1 MILLFGVKNM
11 EKNNNSIQ
19 ENKPEIKKDS
29 FANYIA
35 NLREKRHLTQK
46 ALAEKINV
54 SDRTISKWENGLTV
68 PDLINIRNICR
79 ELGVSANSVVLEK
92 KTLYDYFKDF
102 LHLLSILWKHI
113 YNNIFKVIFA
123 ILFILLLIYFLN
135 NYNSISMYILN
146 SDSDDI
152 TFNNGYYIRSKVDTI
167 LVIDNIKLN
176 NINYNKEMDSLKME
190 LYLIVNGDKVTI
202 YEDDELEDIFM
213 NELTG
218 YKNTF
223 TKDVNKEITKGLY
236 LNITINNTSTYETK
250 ITLRRN
256 FSNNKL
262 FYNSYKSNDEYN
274 IDYKRFIGTEDEIKI
289 NENNYG
295 NINFINS
302 VDGFTNDIKSDKILE
317 IKEDDSNKLKD
328 LGYTYDKENDTYTK
342 LDGNKTIIY
351 QPQFEVLIN
360 IENTDNFESKAYYY
374 ISKNRIDYDKRN
386 KNNEI
391 IARYKYFTEQKSIYC
406 ATGNCKNYQSEIDY
420 ILAEYQ
426 QILEIL

>member
-1 MILLFGVKNM
+1 MGTKN
-11 EKNNNSIQ
+11 KSNQ

-29 FANYIA
+29 FANYII
-35 NLREKRHLTQK
+35 NLRDKRHLTQK
-46 ALAEKINV
+46 ALAEKIKV

-123 ILFILLLIYFLN
+123 IIFILLLIYFIN

-146 SDSDDI
+146 SDNNDI
-152 TFNNGYYIRSKVDTI
+152 TFSNGYYIRSKVDTI
-167 LVIDNIKLN
+167 LVIDNIKLKN
-176 NINYNKEMDSLKME
+176 VDYNEETDSLKME
-190 LYLIVNGDKVTI
+190 LYLLVNGDKVII
-202 YEDDELEDIFM
+202 YEDDQLEDIFM

-223 TKDVNKEITKGLY
+223 SKDVNREITKGLY
-236 LNITINNTSTYETK
+236 LSIIINNTRTYETK
-250 ITLRRN
+250 ITLRNN
-256 FSNNKL
+256 FSNDKL
-262 FYNSYKSNDEYN
+262 IYHSYKSNTEYN
-274 IDYKRFIGTEDEIKI
+274 SDYQRFIGIADTIKL

-295 NINFINS
+295 NYNSNFLNS
-302 VDGFTNDIKSDKILE
+302 LDGFTNNVTSEVNTFTAEVDND
-317 IKEDDSNKLKD
+317 NKLKD
-328 LGYTYDKENDTYTK
+328 LGYTYDKESDTYTK
-342 LDGNKTIIY
+342 KFEDKTITY
-351 QPQFEVLIN
+351 NPQFNLLIYRKN
-360 IENTDNFESKAYYY
+360 DKEIDCRVYYY
-374 ISKNRIDYDKRN
+374 IDNDRIVYEEYNDSDVNIKF
-386 KNNEI
+386 
-391 IARYKYFTEQKSIYC
+391 KYFIDQKSLKCEI
-406 ATGNCKNYQSEIDY
+406 GNCKNYQSEIDY

>member
-1 MILLFGVKNM
+1 MGTKIKSN
-11 EKNNNSIQ
+11 Q

-29 FANYIA
+29 FANYII

-46 ALAEKINV
+46 ALAEKIKV

-123 ILFILLLIYFLN
+123 IIFILLLIYFIN

-146 SDSDDI
+146 SDNDDI

-167 LVIDNIKLN
+167 LVIDNIKLKN
-176 NINYNKEMDSLKME
+176 VDYNEETDSLKME
-190 LYLIVNGDKVTI
+190 LYLLVNGDKVII
-202 YEDDELEDIFM
+202 YEDDQLEDIFM

-223 TKDVNKEITKGLY
+223 SKDVNREITKGIY
-236 LNITINNTSTYETK
+236 LNITINNTRMYETK
-250 ITLRRN
+250 ITLRKN

-262 FYNSYKSNDEYN
+262 IYNSYKSNTEYN
-274 IDYKRFIGTEDEIKI
+274 SDYQRFIGIADTIKLS
-289 NENNYG
+289 ENNYG
-295 NINFINS
+295 NYNSNFLNS
-302 VDGFTNDIKSDKILE
+302 IDGFTNNVTSEVNTFTAEVDND
-317 IKEDDSNKLKD
+317 NKLKD
-328 LGYTYDKENDTYTK
+328 LGYTYDKETDTYTK
-342 LDGNKTIIY
+342 IDGEKTIAY
-351 QPQFEVLIN
+351 KPQFDWLISKEIKEG
-360 IENTDNFESKAYYY
+360 IEYSTYYY
-374 ISKNRIDYDKRN
+374 ILNDRIDYYGSDTKSSKELLIN
-386 KNNEI
+386 F
-391 IARYKYFTEQKSIYC
+391 KYFVEQKSLYC
-406 ATGNCKNYQSEIDY
+406 VIGNCENYQSEIDY

>member
-1 MILLFGVKNM
+1 MGTKIKSN
-11 EKNNNSIQ
+11 Q

-29 FANYIA
+29 FANYII

-46 ALAEKINV
+46 ALAEKIKV

-68 PDLINIRNICR
+68 PDLINIRNICK

-123 ILFILLLIYFLN
+123 IIFILLLIYFIN

-146 SDSDDI
+146 SDNDDI

-167 LVIDNIKLN
+167 LVIDNIKLKN
-176 NINYNKEMDSLKME
+176 VDYNEETDSLKME
-190 LYLIVNGDKVTI
+190 LYLLVNGDKVII
-202 YEDDELEDIFM
+202 YEDDQLEDIFM

-223 TKDVNKEITKGLY
+223 SKDVNREITKGIY
-236 LNITINNTSTYETK
+236 LNITINNTRMYETK
-250 ITLRRN
+250 ITLRKN

-262 FYNSYKSNDEYN
+262 IYNSYKSNDEYN
-274 IDYKRFIGTEDEIKI
+274 SDYQKFIGTEDEIKL

-295 NINFINS
+295 NYNSNFLNS
-302 VDGFTNDIKSDKILE
+302 IDGFTNNVTSEVNTFTAEGDND
-317 IKEDDSNKLKD
+317 NKLKD
-328 LGYTYDKENDTYTK
+328 LGYTYDKESDTYTK
-342 LDGNKTIIY
+342 VDGNKTITY
-351 QPQFEVLIN
+351 KPQFDLLISKEVIDE
-360 IENTDNFESKAYYY
+360 IEYSTLYY
-374 ISKNRIDYDKRN
+374 ISKHRIYYYGSDT
-386 KNNEI
+386 KNTDELLVNF
-391 IARYKYFTEQKSIYC
+391 KYYITENLLEC
-406 ATGNCKNYQSEIDY
+406 VTENCENYQSEIDY

>member
-1 MILLFGVKNM
+1 MGTKIKSN
-11 EKNNNSIQ
+11 Q

-29 FANYIA
+29 FANYII

-46 ALAEKINV
+46 ALAEKIKV

-123 ILFILLLIYFLN
+123 IIFILLLIYFIN

-146 SDSDDI
+146 SDNDDI

-167 LVIDNIKLN
+167 LVIDNIKLKN
-176 NINYNKEMDSLKME
+176 VDYNEETDSLKME
-190 LYLIVNGDKVTI
+190 LYLLVNGDKVII
-202 YEDDELEDIFM
+202 YEDDQLEDIFM

-223 TKDVNKEITKGLY
+223 SKDVNREITKGIY
-236 LNITINNTSTYETK
+236 LNITINNTRMYETK
-250 ITLRRN
+250 ITLRKN

-262 FYNSYKSNDEYN
+262 IYNSYKSNDEYN
-274 IDYKRFIGTEDEIKI
+274 SDYQKFIGTEDEIKL

-295 NINFINS
+295 NYNSNFLNS
-302 VDGFTNDIKSDKILE
+302 IDGFTNNVTSEVNTFTAEGDND
-317 IKEDDSNKLKD
+317 NKLKD
-328 LGYTYDKENDTYTK
+328 LGYTYDKESDTYTK
-342 LDGNKTIIY
+342 VDGNKTITY
-351 QPQFEVLIN
+351 KPQFDLLISKEVIDE
-360 IENTDNFESKAYYY
+360 IEYSTLYY
-374 ISKNRIDYDKRN
+374 ISKHRIYYYGSDT
-386 KNNEI
+386 KNTDELLVNF
-391 IARYKYFTEQKSIYC
+391 KYYITENLLEC
-406 ATGNCKNYQSEIDY
+406 VTENCENYQSEIDY

>member
-1 MILLFGVKNM
+1 MGTKIKSN
-11 EKNNNSIQ
+11 Q

-29 FANYIA
+29 FANYII

-46 ALAEKINV
+46 ALAEKIKV

-123 ILFILLLIYFLN
+123 IIFILLLIYFIN

-146 SDSDDI
+146 SDSSDI

-167 LVIDNIKLN
+167 LVIDNIKLKN
-176 NINYNKEMDSLKME
+176 VDYNEETDSLKME
-190 LYLIVNGDKVTI
+190 LYLLVNGDKVII
-202 YEDDELEDIFM
+202 YEDDQLEDIFM

-223 TKDVNKEITKGLY
+223 SKDVNREITKGIY
-236 LNITINNTSTYETK
+236 LNITINNTRMYETK
-250 ITLRRN
+250 ITLRKN

-262 FYNSYKSNDEYN
+262 IYNSYKSNDEYN
-274 IDYKRFIGTEDEIKI
+274 SDYQKFIGTEDEIKL

-295 NINFINS
+295 NYNSNFLNS
-302 VDGFTNDIKSDKILE
+302 IDGFTNNVTSEVNTFTAEGDND
-317 IKEDDSNKLKD
+317 NKLKD
-328 LGYTYDKENDTYTK
+328 LGYTYDKESDTYTK
-342 LDGNKTIIY
+342 VDGNKTITY
-351 QPQFEVLIN
+351 KPQFDLLISKEVTDE
-360 IENTDNFESKAYYY
+360 IEYSTLYY
-374 ISKNRIDYDKRN
+374 ISKHRIYYYGSDT
-386 KNNEI
+386 KNTDELLVNF
-391 IARYKYFTEQKSIYC
+391 KYYITENLLEC
-406 ATGNCKNYQSEIDY
+406 VTENCKNYQSEIDY

>member
-1 MILLFGVKNM
+1 MGTKIKSN
-11 EKNNNSIQ
+11 Q

-29 FANYIA
+29 FANYII

-46 ALAEKINV
+46 ALAEKIKV

-68 PDLINIRNICR
+68 PDLINIRNICK

-123 ILFILLLIYFLN
+123 IIFILLLIYFIN

-146 SDSDDI
+146 SDNNDI
-152 TFNNGYYIRSKVDTI
+152 TFSNGYYIRSKVDTI
-167 LVIDNIKLN
+167 LVIDNIKLKN
-176 NINYNKEMDSLKME
+176 VDYNEETDSLKME
-190 LYLIVNGDKVTI
+190 LYLLVNGDKVII
-202 YEDDELEDIFM
+202 YEDDQLEDIFM

-223 TKDVNKEITKGLY
+223 SKDVNREITKGIY
-236 LNITINNTSTYETK
+236 LNITINNTRMYETK
-250 ITLRRN
+250 ITLRKN

-262 FYNSYKSNDEYN
+262 IYNSYKSNDEYKS
-274 IDYKRFIGTEDEIKI
+274 DYQKFIGTEDEIKL

-295 NINFINS
+295 NYNSNFLNS
-302 VDGFTNDIKSDKILE
+302 IDGFTNNVTSEVNTFATEVDND
-317 IKEDDSNKLKD
+317 NKLKD
-328 LGYTYDKENDTYTK
+328 LGYTYDKESDTYTK
-342 LDGNKTIIY
+342 VDGEKTITY
-351 QPQFEVLIN
+351 KPKFNWLISKEIKEE
-360 IENTDNFESKAYYY
+360 IEYSTYYY
-374 ISKNRIDYDKRN
+374 ILNDRIDYYGSNTESSDELLIN
-386 KNNEI
+386 F
-391 IARYKYFTEQKSIYC
+391 KYFVDKNELKC
-406 ATGNCKNYQSEIDY
+406 KVGNCKNYQSEIDY